1 MGRLA
6 VVNNW
11 IPALQSHNVKQI
23 ATAAFFN
30 SLSRGNHYLIWKQ
43 TLLFVYF
50 VVFQFV
56 LFGWRVFKCLFENIC
71 FCTIKISGIQFVLCL
86 VFFSAGISS
95 KFASLSIKS
104 VLQQVFLAKFSSPA
118 QPRTFV
124 TLHSVLFLP
133 YQNEKL
139 FENFLFPLTVYW

>member
-1 MGRLA
+1 MHRKYPCSGIMGRLA

-11 IPALQSHNVKQI
+11 IPAFQSHNVKQI
-23 ATAAFFN
+23 ATTAFFN
-30 SLSRGNHYLIWKQ
+30 SLSMGNHHSIWKQ

-71 FCTIKISGIQFVLCL
+71 FCTIKISQIQFVLSL

-95 KFASLSIKS
+95 KFASSSIKS
-104 VLQQVFLAKFSSPA
+104 VLQLVFLAKFSFSPSRA
-118 QPRTFV
+118 
-124 TLHSVLFLP
+124 LS
-133 YQNEKL
+133 
-139 FENFLFPLTVYW
+139 